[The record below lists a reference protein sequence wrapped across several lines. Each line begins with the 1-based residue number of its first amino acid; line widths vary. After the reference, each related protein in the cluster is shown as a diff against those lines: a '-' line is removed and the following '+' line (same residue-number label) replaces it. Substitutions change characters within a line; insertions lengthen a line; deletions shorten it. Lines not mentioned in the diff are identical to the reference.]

1 MSKDESTHSFES
13 SHHVV
18 EIIKNK
24 LHNGKKIN
32 QILLSSNM
40 NYAVTLSVEDE
51 SICEWQFNNVLFEP
65 LHLISIADL
74 FEDITEEPDISL
86 EAIANNKLIVM
97 KRPHEFSESLSM
109 KFNDIPTMKKI
120 QIQLCPDV
128 LNEDPQS
135 CAFTNYGDLAVNVAA
150 TFFNEFHDTIF
161 MFYSKDLHDHCWM
174 SKKSINCGIL
184 GEIRACYLTSNEKLF
199 ILDLCGLLTQWNLN
213 TLKFENQYQLE
224 WNRTWMTDAL
234 QKQLY
239 IFNNSFTL
247 LAVCFQTPDH
257 LFIAVYLTENATLL
271 SQCKKKNLTY
281 LNFISSD
288 EGERILLF
296 FDTITEIR
304 DPYYLDHV
312 IKEPNLCEKFS
323 VELNNKIDVQKAD
336 LYLIKN
342 ERIYSVLEE
351 CILVQEFSKQQWIK
365 FLRRKLEDY
374 NEIRPLL
381 SKSQIEIFLQEIL
394 SENISKKDNEFI
406 NNEFKDKEV
415 EKTYNGFLV
424 KWEVKTKD
432 RESFVLRAFK
442 KCNSNL
448 EQWDQ
453 VGEEREIH
461 PEHLEPGQYK
471 FVYRCKLLDN
481 EDLAM
486 ITVIGLLVW
495 TVWQKKEI
503 RLRYYKGFPF
513 TSKYLKD
520 KDYKNRYITGTM
532 KKESEYGQSKFIMK
546 KPFITRLLKNILDH
560 RENLLPPP
568 DFDAIIPYY
577 KELRMNKS
585 YPFEEL
591 LDDYIEDK
599 ITLILYGHQLLRS
612 LLNNKSYSMAENL
625 YKQCMKINIEEEKIN
640 FLTNIKLLEI
650 ISFSLVDLSQKF
662 PDILKEFLSY
672 TSFTIIPSESEDLV
686 IGNFS
691 SSHLQN
697 HRKYSQ
703 PFKISFINNT
713 FNFYQKIKFPSL
725 KFLTSR

>member
-24 LHNGKKIN
+24 LHNGKKID

-40 NYAVTLSVEDE
+40 NYAVTLSLEDQ

-65 LHLISIADL
+65 LHLISIEDL
-74 FEDITEEPDISL
+74 FEDILEEPDVSL

-97 KRPHEFSESLSM
+97 KRPHEFKIFSVA
-109 KFNDIPTMKKI
+109 TMKKI

-128 LNEDPQS
+128 LSEKKDPQC
-135 CAFTNYGDLAVNVAA
+135 CAFNNYGDLAVNVAE
-150 TFFNEFHDTIF
+150 TLFNEFHDTIF
-161 MFYSKDLHDHCWM
+161 MFYSKDLRDHCWT

-184 GEIRACYLTSNEKLF
+184 GEIRTCYLTSDEKIF

-213 TLKFENQYQLE
+213 TLQFENQYQLE

-234 QKQLY
+234 QKQNY

-247 LAVCFQTPDH
+247 LA
-257 LFIAVYLTENATLL
+257 
-271 SQCKKKNLTY
+271 
-281 LNFISSD
+281 
-288 EGERILLF
+288 
-296 FDTITEIR
+296 TITEIR

-312 IKEPNLCEKFS
+312 IEEPNLCEKFLI
-323 VELNNKIDVQKAD
+323 ELNSNVDVQKAD

-342 ERIYSVLEE
+342 ERIYSVLEG
-351 CILVQEFSKQQWIK
+351 CILVQKFSKQQWIK
-365 FLRRKLEDY
+365 FLRRKLRDY
-374 NEIRPLL
+374 NEIRSLL
-381 SKSQIEIFLQEIL
+381 SKSQIEIFLQGIL
-394 SENISKKDNEFI
+394 DENISKGDNEFM
-406 NNEFKDKEV
+406 NNEFEDKEV

-424 KWEVKTKD
+424 KWEVKTKNK
-432 RESFVLRAFK
+432 ESFILRAFK
-442 KCNSNL
+442 KYNLIL

-453 VGEEREIH
+453 VGVEREIH
-461 PEHLEPGQYK
+461 PEHIKGYR

-513 TSKYLKD
+513 TSKYLRD
-520 KDYKNRYITGTM
+520 KDYKNRYITGIM
-532 KKESEYGQSKFIMK
+532 KKKSEYGQSKFTMK
-546 KPFITRLLKNILDH
+546 KPYVTELLKNMLDH

-591 LDDYIEDK
+591 LDDYLEDK
-599 ITLILYGHQLLRS
+599 ITLILYGQQLLRS

-625 YKQCMKINIEEEKIN
+625 YKQCMKINIEEEKVN
-640 FLTNIKLLEI
+640 FLANIKLLEI

-703 PFKISFINNT
+703 PFEITFINNT
-713 FNFYQKIKFPSL
+713 FNFYQKIKLPSL
-725 KFLTSR
+725 NFLTSR